1 MTTKDI
7 QQVLLNAPSVNVNGR
22 KVLTHDGKHYGSY
35 DHLQQELERQS
46 RVAGQKNTMQA
57 LSSGQGIPLKSAG
70 TGSNIGTAYGA
81 ELNGRQVAVVPGGW
95 KNVPTGSFA
104 EYEGNNW
111 GYGNTIAEGV
121 NVAGQTLFPMQRGDD
136 LIFAPRSDSEP
147 TLIEQQYGINANVPH
162 VTPPTRAR
170 DAALEEMAQ
179 QYDPNYWDRKENE
192 AIRAATLADA
202 DRTDGTVRVTSDM
215 EGYEDRAD
223 IQAWLAAASPEI
235 KEKFLADRARKA
247 EAGLLQPNPNFTP
260 AEVSTEDI
268 ADFQADYGGT
278 PSIPA
283 KEAQAILSGEGVLRT
298 PFSDGEDA
306 AIINPF
312 GKQTITPYAGG
323 SQEVVGTREE
333 EFERAMA
340 QEAAVEKLL
349 KQHVA
354 QFQ

>member
-7 QQVLLNAPSVNVNGR
+7 QQVLLNAPSANVNGR

-35 DHLQQELERQS
+35 DHLRQELERQS

-70 TGSNIGTAYGA
+70 TGSNIGTGYGA
-81 ELNGRQVAVVPGGW
+81 KLNGRQVVVVPGGW
-95 KNVPTGSFA
+95 KNVPTGSLA

-111 GYGNTIAEGV
+111 GYGKTIAEGI

-136 LIFAPRSDSEP
+136 LIFVPRGDSEP
-147 TLIEQQYGINANVPH
+147 TLIEQQYGINTNVPQ

-223 IQAWLAAASPEI
+223 IQAWLAANPGL
-235 KEKFLADRARKA
+235 KDQFLADRARKA
-247 EAGLLQPNPNFTP
+247 EAGLLQENPNLAAENYSPTGAPGFGGDDINWIEALYGDRP
-260 AEVSTEDI
+260 AQENAAENYSPL
-268 ADFQADYGGT
+268 GG
-278 PSIPA
+278 P
-283 KEAQAILSGEGVLRT
+283 L
-298 PFSDGEDA
+298 GEDVDWLGTGEQA
-306 AIINPF
+306 AAEEVANQLAQQRQRQVIENFLGAAEDYP
-312 GKQTITPYAGG
+312 AG
-323 SQEVVGTREE
+323 S
-333 EFERAMA
+333 
-340 QEAAVEKLL
+340 
-349 KQHVA
+349 
-354 QFQ
+354 

>member
-192 AIRAATLADA
+192 AIRAATLADT

-223 IQAWLAAASPEI
+223 IQAWLAANPGL
-235 KEKFLADRARKA
+235 KDQFLADRARKA
-247 EAGLLQPNPNFTP
+247 EAGLLQPNPNFIP
-260 AEVSTEDI
+260 AGVSTEDI

-278 PSIPA
+278 SPIPA
-283 KEAQAILSGEGVLRT
+283 NEAQVILSGKGVLRT
-298 PFSDGEDA
+298 SFPDGEDV
-306 AIINPF
+306 AIIDPF
-312 GKQTITPYAGG
+312 GKQTITMPDG

-333 EFERAMA
+333 EFARAMA
-340 QEAAVEKLL
+340 QEAAVEDLL
-349 KQHVA
+349 KKYVA
-354 QFQ
+354 QLAQ